1 MDKFQVVKNLGDG
14 TYGTVVE
21 AVNKL
26 TREKVAIKKLK
37 RKFSTWDECMAL
49 REIKMLRKLSHHN
62 VIKLKEVIR
71 EQNSLYLIFEH
82 VDGTVLDLIRES
94 KRLRGNKGLK
104 EDTIRHVVSQCL
116 KGM

>member
-21 AVNKL
+21 AINKQ

-37 RKFSTWDECMAL
+37 RKFTTWEECMSL
-49 REIKMLRKLSHHN
+49 REIKMLRKLSHQN

-71 EQNSLYLIFEH
+71 EYNCLYLIFEH

-94 KRLRGNKGLK
+94 RRLRGN
-104 EDTIRHVVSQCL
+104 
-116 KGM
+116 

>member
-21 AVNKL
+21 AINKQ

-37 RKFSTWDECMAL
+37 RKFSTWEECMSL
-49 REIKMLRKLSHHN
+49 REIKMLRKLSHQN

-71 EQNSLYLIFEH
+71 E
-82 VDGTVLDLIRES
+82 
-94 KRLRGNKGLK
+94 
-104 EDTIRHVVSQCL
+104 
-116 KGM
+116 

>member
-1 MDKFQVVKNLGDG
+1 MEKFQIVKNLGDG

-21 AVNKL
+21 AINKQ

-37 RKFSTWDECMAL
+37 RTFNTWDECMSL
-49 REIKMLRKLSHHN
+49 REIKMLRKLNHPN

-82 VDGTVLDLIRES
+82 VNGTVLDLIRES

-104 EDTIRHVVSQCL
+104 EDTIKSVVF
-116 KGM
+116 